1 MLGSVPKKY
10 KRRTEI
16 NWVGTLAYIFFY
28 CAFVF
33 YLWIRI
39 TKTLDLG
46 LYVGEH
52 CMCLTALARYNK
64 GFVMASHRK
73 CHSPTTIQRGHGM
86 RLSSAGFA
94 LSCRL
99 WRVRPDR

>member
-1 MLGSVPKKY
+1 MPVRCAAHSIEGAKHSCHCSVPKKY
-10 KRRTEI
+10 KRRTEV

-52 CMCLTALARYNK
+52 CMCLTALARYIK
-64 GFVMASHRK
+64 GCDGITSQVS
-73 CHSPTTIQRGHGM
+73 
-86 RLSSAGFA
+86 
-94 LSCRL
+94 
-99 WRVRPDR
+99 